1 MIRSFLNV
9 YTLDVGVK
17 TANTLTM
24 QLALPDA
31 RYPGAETRIAFFDRL
46 TTRLEAVP
54 GVESIAIANRLPA
67 ASSLKFSYE
76 LAGAPPVDER
86 RRPTLSAVIIGPAY
100 FRTLGAATRSGR
112 EFNDADGLSGVPVAI
127 VNQRFASAYW
137 PGANPIGKR
146 LRLFD
151 GQTPG
156 AWLTVVGVAPN
167 IIQDGATRQ
176 EFDPLVYLPY
186 RQRPVRGAWVLA
198 RARVPAASLG
208 MAFRR
213 EVQALDTDL
222 PIDNLRTL
230 AEWVGLPYVE
240 QGNFTVLFL
249 LFSAIALLLASI
261 GLYAV
266 IAHSVVQRT
275 QEIGVRIAIG
285 ATARDILA
293 LVLVQGMLPLGIGLT
308 IGLTASLAVT
318 PILKSQLVRVSPT
331 DPISLVVA
339 SAVLIVSATL
349 GCLIPA
355 RRAMRVDP
363 VVALRH
369 D

>member
-1 MIRSFLNV
+1 V

-24 QLALPDA
+24 LLALPEA
-31 RYPGAETRIAFFDRL
+31 RYPGAGTKIAFFDRL
-46 TTRLEAVP
+46 KTRLEAIP
-54 GVESIAIANRLPA
+54 GVESIAIADRLPA
-67 ASSLKFSYE
+67 GSSLKFPYE
-76 LAGAPPVDER
+76 LAGASPVDEQ
-86 RRPTLSAVIIGPAY
+86 RRPTLSAVIVGPDY
-100 FRTLGAATRSGR
+100 FRTLGATMRSGR
-112 EFNDADGLSGVPVAI
+112 EFNDADGESGVPVVI
-127 VNQRFASAYW
+127 VNQRFASNFW
-137 PGANPIGKR
+137 PGEDPIGKR
-146 LRLFD
+146 LRVLE
-151 GQTPG
+151 GRVSG
-156 AWLTVVGVAPN
+156 RWLTVVGVAPN

-186 RQRPVRGAWVLA
+186 RQRPVSGAWVLA
-198 RARVPAASLG
+198 RTRVPPASLG

-213 EVQALDTDL
+213 EVRTLDTDL
-222 PIDNLRTL
+222 PIDNLWTL
-230 AEWVGLPYVE
+230 SERLGFPYVE

-249 LFSAIALLLASI
+249 LFAVIALLLASI

-266 IAHSVVQRT
+266 IAHSVSQRT

-285 ATARDILA
+285 ATPRDILA
-293 LVLVQGMLPLGIGLT
+293 LVCVQGMLPLGVGLT
-308 IGLTASLAVT
+308 IGLTASFAVT

-339 SAVLIVSATL
+339 SAALILSATL